1 MAMFLYTK
9 RLMLSTSLSK
19 SAPPTSFRNASTIT
33 GHNLNS
39 SLTLSSVTALQ
50 ININLLDKLPISS
63 SDMSK
68 VLEKVLENSL
78 SLVSIDIVKYLN
90 SGVHTQLDD

>member
-9 RLMLSTSLSK
+9 RLVLSTSLSK
-19 SAPPTSFRNASTIT
+19 SAPPTSLRNASTIT

-50 ININLLDKLPISS
+50 ININLLDKLPISTF
-63 SDMSK
+63 DMSK
-68 VLEKVLENSL
+68 VLGNSL